1 MLLDEVVVD
10 LCRGSYNYGVAG
22 MEALAANI
30 PRSRRLTRILLF
42 GLCQGL
48 FRMQP
53 EFMLS

>member
-1 MLLDEVVVD
+1 MVD

-22 MEALAANI
+22 MEAPAAQI
-30 PRSRRLTRILLF
+30 LRGRRLTRILLF

-48 FRMQP
+48 FCMQP